1 MTPNLRKVACMRDPR
16 VACRLGVVLLA
27 SLMAQGC
34 GADTGSKLA
43 TTTAEIKGK
52 KFTME
57 IADTPASSER
67 GLMYRDSLGSDR
79 GMVFIL
85 GKPGTYPF
93 WMHNTRID
101 LDIIWLDQDGKVV
114 TIITMKAYDE
124 HEQANKDPASFA
136 IELNSG
142 EAARLGLKVGDK
154 IALPA
159 AVTDKV
165 LKPAPATTEKWL

>member
-1 MTPNLRKVACMRDPR
+1 MRDSQR
-16 VACRLGVVLLA
+16 AYRLAVLLLA

-34 GADTGSKLA
+34 GAATDSKLP
-43 TTTAEIKGK
+43 TAPVEVKGK
-52 KFTME
+52 KLTLE
-57 IADTPASSER
+57 IAAAEADR
-67 GLMYRDSLGSDR
+67 QKGLMYRDSMAADH
-79 GMVFIL
+79 GMIFL
-85 GKPGTYPF
+85 FDKPDIYKF

-101 LDIIWLDQDGKVV
+101 LDIIWLDPDGKVV

-124 HEQANKDPASFA
+124 NEQGNEKPASFV

-142 EAARLGLKVGDK
+142 QAARLGLKVGDK

-165 LKPAPATTEKWL
+165 LKPAPATTEK